1 MSPFELPATLDIDM
15 TFSWYSEIEKGNC
28 HCRLRIYKLTF
39 DSAVIIV
46 SELLDNPGRS
56 ITDEA
61 SALIH
66 LVCYQFGLAI
76 YKVMWIEHYPAG
88 YLKDEDT
95 YDEIM
100 LTSGTIS
107 SRRVSQAKL
116 EEFLGVSL

>member
-1 MSPFELPATLDIDM
+1 MTPFEPPATLDVDM
-15 TFSWYSEIEKGNC
+15 KFSWYSEAAKGNC

-39 DSAVIIV
+39 DHAVIIV

-61 SALIH
+61 STLIYS
-66 LVCYQFGLAI
+66 VCYQFGFAI
-76 YKVMWIEHYPAG
+76 YKVMWIEHYPGG
-88 YLKDEDT
+88 YLEDGDT

-100 LTSGTIS
+100 LAVGRIF

-116 EEFLGVSL
+116 EEFLGLEL

>member
-1 MSPFELPATLDIDM
+1 MK
-15 TFSWYSEIEKGNC
+15 FSWYSEVAKGNC
-28 HCRLRIYKLTF
+28 HCHLRIYKLTF
-39 DSAVIIV
+39 DHGVVIV
-46 SELLDNPGRS
+46 SELVDNPGRS

-61 SALIH
+61 LALIH

-76 YKVMWIEHYPAG
+76 NKVMWIEHYPSG

-100 LTSGTIS
+100 LVAGNIS

-116 EEFLGVSL
+116 EEFLGVKL

>member
-1 MSPFELPATLDIDM
+1 MTPFKPTATLDVDM
-15 TFSWYSEIEKGNC
+15 EFSWYSEVAKGNC
-28 HCRLRIYKLTF
+28 HCRLRIYKLSF

-56 ITDEA
+56 ISDEA

-76 YKVMWIEHYPAG
+76 YKIMWIEHYPGG

-100 LTSGTIS
+100 LTTGIIS
-107 SRRVSQAKL
+107 SKRISQAKL